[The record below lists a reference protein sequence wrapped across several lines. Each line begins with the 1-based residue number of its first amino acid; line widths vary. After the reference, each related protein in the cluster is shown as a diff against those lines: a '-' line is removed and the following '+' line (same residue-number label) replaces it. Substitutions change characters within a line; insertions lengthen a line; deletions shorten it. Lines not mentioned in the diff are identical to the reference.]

1 MKKMA
6 TILVFTSL
14 FLIFGCKNDKL
25 RFVQKKYTEDSLISE
40 GYMLDTL
47 PVGYWKSF
55 DLQKNLVAISEF
67 KLINNQVYLNQ
78 EIVFNKQGDTL
89 YNKSNFFT
97 FKVKTVDKDSLI
109 VEIKYEG
116 VVDAIYNDAES
127 YPMLVYNNSINVDF
141 SNLNKLK
148 LDTLI
153 FHDNKLQIR
162 LHKNSGIRGVINEMM
177 FLEKGMEIRKI
188 YIDFNDEYQ
197 DISEIR

>member
-1 MKKMA
+1 MA